1 MGPRAGRAAEKGAD
15 INAQGGYYGNALH
28 AASHRSHK
36 QVVQLLLDEGA
47 DVNAQDGEYDDALL
61 AASVE
66 S

>member
-1 MGPRAGRAAEKGAD
+1 M
-15 INAQGGYYGNALH
+15 
-28 AASHRSHK
+28 
-36 QVVQLLLDEGA
+36 QLLLDKGT